1 MAELR
6 WILLVLGIVF
16 VAGVYFWSRGFRRRR
31 AAAGVGSTRRRRAEP
46 RLDDEPPDP
55 SILFRPAGEPDGF
68 DAPSGARSFEE
79 PYPSEASSEVAHPD
93 GAVPYGNDAPER
105 VDAEGLDGREPGA
118 IPQADSEQAA
128 ASRPQAPEKVVA
140 LRFVPRDDT
149 LDAEEA
155 VAALQA
161 EGLRHGRYGIFH
173 LHDAEQS
180 EEATFSVASLT
191 EPGSFDLDRLHEASL
206 AGMTFFMVLPGAGD
220 PVDRFD
226 TMVGLARSLAHQLN
240 AELFDDRG
248 SSWSIQR
255 ERYLREELIRYRLQF
270 AQE

>member
-55 SILFRPAGEPDGF
+55 AILFRPAGEPD
-68 DAPSGARSFEE
+68 DLESSSGAVRSFEE
-79 PYPSEASSEVAHPD
+79 PVPSEASPDVAHLD
-93 GAVPYGNDAPER
+93 CAVPFDSSPENG
-105 VDAEGLDGREPGA
+105 DAEGLEGR
-118 IPQADSEQAA
+118 DSEPARHAESEPAA
-128 ASRPQAPEKVVA
+128 APLPQAPEKVVA
-140 LRFVPRDDT
+140 LRFVPRDDA

-173 LHDAEQS
+173 LPDAELP

-191 EPGSFDLDRLHEASL
+191 EPGSFDLDRLHEAPL

-220 PVDRFD
+220 PVNRFD